1 MFMPLVAE
9 CLMDADT
16 KVAIDRN
23 DGGIILP
30 RLYLGAICQTPL
42 FNLSIHDAAA
52 KTAGLIRS
60 YLSNNWNFRK
70 HLIIEMLIKI

>member
-16 KVAIDRN
+16 EVATNSN
-23 DGGIILP
+23 DGGIALP

-52 KTAGLIRS
+52 KTA
-60 YLSNNWNFRK
+60 
-70 HLIIEMLIKI
+70 